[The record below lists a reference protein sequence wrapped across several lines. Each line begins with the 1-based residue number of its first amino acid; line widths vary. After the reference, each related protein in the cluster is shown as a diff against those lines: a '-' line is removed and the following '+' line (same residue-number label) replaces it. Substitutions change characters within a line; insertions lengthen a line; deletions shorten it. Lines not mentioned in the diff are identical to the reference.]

1 MEAAL
6 RYAKYAFAAPIIDV
20 ALKAFPALCR
30 RAPPWRAINYGGI
43 ADYIANGD
51 SVAGNL
57 MRHASLKAD
66 EIVLEIG
73 MGIAGNATALH
84 RKFGDR
90 IDYRG
95 FDAVSYGVTWSRQ
108 HFAKISPKYKF
119 DHGDIYNSFYNPR
132 GRILPTA
139 YKLPYS
145 DATGD
150 LIFANSV
157 FTHMQPPEV
166 VHYFRESARVLKS
179 GGRTWFTF
187 FLLDNDAEERIAAG
201 QTRYT
206 FKHAH
211 AVCKIEIESEPDVA
225 VAYPLDWIVQQ
236 LDTAGFDL
244 QNIERSSWRGN
255 GAPQLQDIVIAV
267 RR

>member
-1 MEAAL
+1 MQAAL
-6 RYAKYAFAAPIIDV
+6 RYAKYALAAPVIDA
-20 ALKAFPALCR
+20 ALKAFPSLCR

-57 MRHASLKAD
+57 VRLAALQPG
-66 EIVLEIG
+66 ETVLEIG

-84 RKFGDR
+84 RKFADQ

-95 FDAVSYGVTWSRQ
+95 FDAVAYGVTWSRQ
-108 HFAKISPKYKF
+108 HFASLSRNYRF
-119 DHGDIYNSFYNPR
+119 DHGDIFNSFYNPR
-132 GRILPTA
+132 GRIQPTD
-139 YKLPYS
+139 YRFPYE
-145 DATGD
+145 DAVGD

-166 VHYFRESARVLKS
+166 AHYFRESARVLKP

-187 FLLDNDAEERIAAG
+187 FILDDDAETRITAG
-201 QTRYT
+201 QTRYR
-206 FKHAH
+206 FEHPNGACR
-211 AVCKIEIESEPDVA
+211 VEIAAEPDVA
-225 VAYPLDWIVQQ
+225 VGYPLEWIEQH
-236 LDTAGFDL
+236 LDEAGFEL
-244 QNIERSSWRGN
+244 KHVERSSWRGN
-255 GAPQLQDIVIAV
+255 GAPQLQDIVIAT